1 MPAAKWFGDLSSS
14 RLSQHII
21 YAIRTPHQDSTLILA
36 TYNGLR
42 IQLLSDFANVGAMF
56 ITGTTPGN
64 AFRCYHK
71 HQTHYRE
78 SSSFPRLPNLLEVAA
93 FWLETG

>member
-1 MPAAKWFGDLSSS
+1 M
-14 RLSQHII
+14 
-21 YAIRTPHQDSTLILA
+21 
-36 TYNGLR
+36 
-42 IQLLSDFANVGAMF
+42 SDFANVGAMF

-64 AFRCYHK
+64 AFRCHHK

-78 SSSFPRLPNLLEVAA
+78 SSSFLRLPNLLEVAA

>member
-14 RLSQHII
+14 RHIT
-21 YAIRTPHQDSTLILA
+21 YAICTLHQDPTLILA

-42 IQLLSDFANVGAMF
+42 IQLMSDFANVGAMF
-56 ITGTTPGN
+56 ITGTTPSN
-64 AFRCYHK
+64 AFRCHHK

-78 SSSFPRLPNLLEVAA
+78 SSSFLRLPNLLEVTA